1 MKLKFFVVMVIM
13 LLSAN
18 TVRAEYGPEEKR
30 LGLGFYL
37 GEPLGI
43 TAKYYLTEVMSIQG
57 VGSWSFFDE
66 GLTLISDVLFD
77 VHDLAS
83 SQQNYALPIY
93 VGVGAKFVIQNQNA
107 HDDSTFGAHV
117 PVGLAW
123 QSLNTPLEIAFEV
136 APGMDLS
143 PKAKFDVN
151 GGIIFR
157 YYF

>member
-1 MKLKFFVVMVIM
+1 MKLKFFLILS
-13 LLSAN
+13 LLLVSAN
-18 TVRAEYGPEEKR
+18 AAKAEYGPEEKR

-43 TAKYYLTEVMSIQG
+43 TAKYYLAEVVSIQG

-66 GLTLISDVLFD
+66 GLTLMSDFLFD
-77 VHDLAS
+77 VYDLAS
-83 SQQNYALPIY
+83 NQQNYAMPVY
-93 VGVGAKFVIQNQNA
+93 VGLGGKFVIQNQNA
-107 HDDSTFGAHV
+107 NDDSTFGLHV
-117 PVGLAW
+117 PIGLAW

-136 APGMDLS
+136 APGLDLS

-151 GGIIFR
+151 GGIILR